1 MKCFSFLHIVF
12 DLLFAI
18 YLTVRYSRF
27 NLSPFIENVS
37 HFVILFA
44 RLFVYNSKKIFLS
57 YCSIKLVKNIRYNRV
72 FQDVGEIYV
81 RHNLYE
87 GREDLYIGGG
97 ERI

>member
-1 MKCFSFLHIVF
+1 MSYLIYYLQFILPFVIHDLIYHLSSKMFLIS
-12 DLLFAI
+12 LF
-18 YLTVRYSRF
+18 YSRDYSYSSK
-27 NLSPFIENVS
+27 NS
-37 HFVILFA
+37 
-44 RLFVYNSKKIFLS
+44 YNSKKIFLS
-57 YCSIKLVKNIRYNRV
+57 YCSIKLVKNIRYNR